1 MGGIRRRCMVR
12 ILHVNSLTWMLASR
26 VLSSTFKGRGNDEP
40 RAGGDGM
47 TPKEWS
53 IEAFDMC
60 DHGGLICLSCA
71 EKAIKAAIEEDRE
84 RWLGEAQKQ
93 NGDDELLREEAPSIL
108 TSPA

>member
-1 MGGIRRRCMVR
+1 MVR
-12 ILHVNSLTWMLASR
+12 ILNVNRLTWMLASR

-53 IEAFDMC
+53 LEAFEMC

-71 EKAIKAAIEEDRE
+71 EKAIKAAIEEDRGT
-84 RWLGEAQKQ
+84 WLSEARKQ
-93 NGDDELLREEAPSIL
+93 NGGNELLREEASSTL
-108 TSPA
+108 KSPA

>member
-1 MGGIRRRCMVR
+1 MVR
-12 ILHVNSLTWMLASR
+12 ILHVNALTWMLASR
-26 VLSSTFKGRGNDEP
+26 VLSSIFKGRGNDKP

-71 EKAIKAAIEEDRE
+71 EKAIKAAIEEHRE
-84 RWLGEAQKQ
+84 TWLADAQKQ

-108 TSPA
+108 KSPA